1 MMRTIGYAVLAAL
14 SLFMAAQAGCEEER
28 TMTEEAIL
36 SKLAVGMEQA
46 DVAAFFADHG
56 IEYSLIPSDK
66 LEGEQGLSR
75 DPSKLGG
82 RYVAIIRNVE
92 RTELAFESITISV
105 EIDHDG
111 RVVHVDVGRVTTGV

>member
-1 MMRTIGYAVLAAL
+1 
-14 SLFMAAQAGCEEER
+14 
-28 TMTEEAIL
+28 MTEETIR

-46 DVAAFFADHG
+46 EVEAFFTDHR
-56 IEYSLIPSDK
+56 IEYSLIPPDQ

-82 RYVAIIRNVE
+82 KYVAIIRNVE
-92 RTELAFESITISV
+92 RTELAFESIAISV

>member
-1 MMRTIGYAVLAAL
+1 MRAFGYAVVVTM
-14 SLFMAAQAGCEEER
+14 SLLMASQAGCKGEP
-28 TMTEEAIL
+28 TMTEETIR

-46 DVAAFFADHG
+46 EVEAFFTAHG
-56 IEYSLIPSDK
+56 IEYSLIPPEQ

-82 RYVAIIRNVE
+82 KYVAIIRNVE
-92 RTELAFESITISV
+92 RTELAFESIAISV